1 MSEAQ
6 VVDQPKT
13 ASNVVTSENL
23 ADFNANK
30 LGFKEIKLSKDL
42 YIGLLAE
49 INYILAEKIEKTPE
63 PQEPSVLS
71 NLNGGSFK

>member
-1 MSEAQ
+1 MLLTKIKEY
-6 VVDQPKT
+6 T
-13 ASNVVTSENL
+13 ALVN
-23 ADFNANK
+23 NANK